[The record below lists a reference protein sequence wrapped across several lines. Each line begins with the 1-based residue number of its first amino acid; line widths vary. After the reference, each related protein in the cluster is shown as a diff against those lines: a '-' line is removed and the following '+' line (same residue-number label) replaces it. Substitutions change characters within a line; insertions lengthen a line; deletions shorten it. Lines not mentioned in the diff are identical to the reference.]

1 MANKSVLEL
10 AIETGKWDSGLKK
23 AQQALDRFVSAG
35 GGLNSALEKDNE
47 KIRQFVQMMGKMEST
62 ANTAKGQMN
71 DYKRT
76 LESLTFQYNTL
87 TDAQKKVVG
96 GDFLKIIDSIKE
108 KFQQAKD
115 QVADFNKSIG
125 DIKEPKIEVKGGDS
139 TSGIGNMLAVF
150 GGNMMTKA
158 VGALTDLGAK
168 AMDVANQSA
177 RMASAAEGV
186 RLAFERIDDGS
197 LLDNLREATHGTVN
211 DLELMKAAVKFNDFK
226 LPLDQLGTMLAFAQQ
241 KAKDT
246 GQSVDYLVDSIV
258 MGLGRQSLMILDNL
272 GLSAAEIKARM
283 AETGD
288 MTTAVGEIIR
298 DQMQS
303 AGDYVETAADRTQ
316 KATAEMENAMLDL
329 GVAIQNTFNI
339 SGGVE
344 GFETFLRTDLARTMT
359 DVVNWLGEIKTAIT
373 EIGTSNGFEAMCN
386 VLDSLVIPKLTGIT
400 TQLRNIKAFI
410 DGLTGSG
417 SGNMSMGGIA
427 QSFRNSLNQVREQV
441 KSALPTYTVKTDA
454 EGNVISATNTKGKD
468 VTEQYKKNLEDAHS
482 VDNLITKL
490 RELEEERRKAITAG
504 QSDVAKDLLKQ
515 INQTKQ
521 EITGLDP
528 NALKT
533 NKPSTT
539 TTKKN
544 AWAPIEMQSFN
555 FAAIPLGRSKE
566 DIQKD
571 INYWKKIDSTSPDV
585 AGSVEAQK
593 NVEKYERELAARK
606 EMEKPFAEAYSY
618 DFSKDMERLSKD
630 VSTTSGKKDPLEG
643 LNKFNDDLGK
653 MTGGITSIA
662 SGIEQMG
669 VELPQG
675 FKDTISAMQGITSI
689 LTGIAALVGIIQ
701 TVQNIQTAR
710 AMIPFFSNGG
720 LIGKAAEGM
729 LIPGNSY
736 SGDHLRMPVDGGA
749 GWIGVNSGE
758 LILNRA
764 QQNSIAG
771 QLTAAER
778 GGGGYQGTPYVEGEK
793 IFLGINNYLR
803 RSGRGE
809 IVTSR

>member
-96 GDFLKIIDSIKE
+96 GDFLKSIDSIKE

-158 VGALTDLGAK
+158 VGALTDLGQK
-168 AMDVANQSA
+168 ALDVANQSA

-197 LLDNLREATHGTVN
+197 LLDKLREATHGTVN

-298 DQMQS
+298 EQMQS
-303 AGDYVETAADRTQ
+303 AGDYAETAADRTQ

-427 QSFRNSLNQVREQV
+427 QSFRNSNAQVREQV

-454 EGNVISATNTKGKD
+454 DGNVISATNTKGKD

-521 EITGLDP
+521 DITGLDP

-571 INYWKKIDSTSPDV
+571 INYWKKIDSTSLDV

-606 EMEKPFAEAYSY
+606 EMENPFAEAYSY
-618 DFSKDMERLSKD
+618 DFSKDMERLSKE
-630 VSTTSGKKDPLEG
+630 TKKDDKSAKEIYEKQLAATGEMVGGIQQMVGG
-643 LNKFNDDLGK
+643 LNQL
-653 MTGGITSIA
+653 
-662 SGIEQMG
+662 GIEIP
-669 VELPQG
+669 EG
-675 FKDTISAMQGITSI
+675 FSNMLGGLQGIITI
-689 LTGIAALVGIIQ
+689 LEAIQ
-701 TVQNIQTAR
+701 TIQTAG
-710 AMIPFFSNGG
+710 AILGIFHNGG
-720 LIGKAAEGM
+720 LIGKAAGGM

>member
-10 AIETGKWDSGLKK
+10 AVETGKWDSGLKK

-96 GDFLKIIDSIKE
+96 GDFLKSIDSIKE
-108 KFQQAKD
+108 KFQLAKD

-125 DIKEPKIEVKGGDS
+125 EIKEPKIEVKGGDS

-197 LLDNLREATHGTVN
+197 LLDKLREATHETVN

-258 MGLGRQSLMILDNL
+258 MGLGRQSLLILDNL

-298 DQMQS
+298 EQMQS

-417 SGNMSMGGIA
+417 SGNMSIGGIA
-427 QSFRNSLNQVREQV
+427 QSFRNSLGQVREQV

-454 EGNVISATNTKGKD
+454 EGNVISATNTKGED
-468 VTEQYKKNLEDAHS
+468 VTEEY
-482 VDNLITKL
+482 
-490 RELEEERRKAITAG
+490 
-504 QSDVAKDLLKQ
+504 LKSQ
-515 INQTKQ
+515 DTQTVP
-521 EITGLDP
+521 TV
-528 NALKT
+528 
-533 NKPSTT
+533 KPTT
-539 TTKKN
+539 PKGGGKSN

-555 FAAIPLGRSKE
+555 FSAIPLGRSKE

-606 EMEKPFAEAYSY
+606 EMENPFAEAYSY
-618 DFSKDMERLSKD
+618 DFSKDMERLSKE
-630 VSTTSGKKDPLEG
+630 TKKDDKSAKEIYEKQLAATGEMVGGIQQMVGG
-643 LNKFNDDLGK
+643 LNQL
-653 MTGGITSIA
+653 
-662 SGIEQMG
+662 GIEIPEGFNSLLGGLQG
-669 VELPQG
+669 VI
-675 FKDTISAMQGITSI
+675 TILEA
-689 LTGIAALVGIIQ
+689 IQ
-701 TVQNIQTAR
+701 TIQTAG
-710 AMIPFFSNGG
+710 AILGLFHNGG

-778 GGGGYQGTPYVEGEK
+778 GGGGYQGTPYVDGEK
-793 IFLGINNYLR
+793 IFLGINNFLK

>member
-1 MANKSVLEL
+1 MASLLEL
-10 AIETGKWDSGLKK
+10 GVSTGKWDAGIKK
-23 AQQALDRFVSAG
+23 AQQSLNSFVQSQ
-35 GGLNSALEKDNE
+35 GGLNNALEKENE
-47 KIRQFVQMMGKMEST
+47 KMKTFVQMMGKMDST
-62 ANTAKGQMN
+62 AKTAKGQMN

-76 LESLTFQYNTL
+76 LEELTATYNKMSDSQKQTL
-87 TDAQKKVVG
+87 GPDLLNTIEAIKK
-96 GDFLKIIDSIKE
+96 
-108 KFQQAKD
+108 KFTQARE
-115 QVADFNKSIG
+115 QVKDFNQSIG
-125 DIKEPKIEVKGGDS
+125 EIKAPQVEVKGGDS

-158 VGALTDLGAK
+158 VSALTDLGAK

-186 RLAFERIDDGS
+186 RMAFERIDDGS
-197 LLDNLREATHGTVN
+197 LLDKLREATHGTVN

-258 MGLGRQSLMILDNL
+258 MGLGRKSLMILDNL
-272 GLSAAEIKARM
+272 GLSAAEVKARM

-298 DQMQS
+298 EQMQS

-441 KSALPTYTVKTDA
+441 KSALPTYTVTTDSS
-454 EGNVISATNTKGKD
+454 GKVISASKNGQD
-468 VTEQYKKNLEDAHS
+468 VTEEYLKSQATQTVPTVKPTTPKGGG
-482 VDNLITKL
+482 
-490 RELEEERRKAITAG
+490 KAGA
-504 QSDVAKDLLKQ
+504 
-515 INQTKQ
+515 
-521 EITGLDP
+521 
-528 NALKT
+528 
-533 NKPSTT
+533 
-539 TTKKN
+539 
-544 AWAPIEMQSFN
+544 AWAPIEMQSYN
-555 FAAIPLGRSKE
+555 FRGVDTFGRSEKMVQADIAKWTNIKSNAEDEESRAAARSMVEKFTAELEQMKNEGDITKGLMGDAYSHNFGE
-566 DIQKD
+566 DIEWANKEYQKL
-571 INYWKKIDSTSPDV
+571 NQPQERGLSGQEK
-585 AGSVEAQK
+585 
-593 NVEKYERELAARK
+593 VEKGIGG
-606 EMEKPFAEAYSY
+606 
-618 DFSKDMERLSKD
+618 
-630 VSTTSGKKDPLEG
+630 VSQ
-643 LNKFNDDLGK
+643 
-653 MTGGITSIA
+653 IA
-662 SGIEQMG
+662 SGLKQMG
-669 VELPQG
+669 IKVPEEIE
-675 FKDTISAMQGITSI
+675 KAIEVMQGVMAVINGVQTVMEVLGTTSMATNTVA
-689 LTGIAALVGIIQ
+689 LSANTAALVAL
-701 TVQNIQTAR
+701 TA
-710 AMIPFFSNGG
+710 AVNVNTGTNLIPFHNGG
-720 LIGKAAEGM
+720 IVPHAATGM
-729 LIPGNSY
+729 IIPGNDY
-736 SGDHLRMPVDGGA
+736 SDRTPVLA
-749 GWIGVNSGE
+749 SSGE

-764 QQNSIAG
+764 QQGVVASMIEGGN
-771 QLTAAER
+771 R
-778 GGGGYQGTPYVEGEK
+778 GEGYQGTPYVEGEK